1 MKISIITCVYNTEKY
16 LRRCFD
22 SIRKQKYTDFEVV
35 IVNDGSPDNSQA
47 IIDEYVKEDS
57 RFRSIQQE
65 NRGVAGACNRGIDE
79 SKGEYIVFVD
89 GDDEIKDDYL
99 SSFAKVIDNNLDF
112 GFSRYTRV
120 FDNKPNILE
129 KNFNYINAENTNIT
143 STKDSPEILVK
154 VPNAMHSKIFKKQF
168 LIDNG
173 IQYCSDVLYVDFLY
187 TQRVL
192 LSNPSMSYIDND
204 GFIYHV
210 RSGSIMTSSGGK
222 ILKIFDAFD
231 AIVDFAKSRNCFDYY
246 FKELEYL
253 AFHHIAIGTMYR
265 HFQHKPLSFFY
276 TLKRCRSYLKKYG
289 FKRSNKYI
297 KNLGLFEKIY
307 LFIFFNI

>member
-22 SIRKQKYTDFEVV
+22 SIRNQKCADFEVIV
-35 IVNDGSPDNSQA
+35 INDGSPDNSQV
-47 IIDEYVKEDS
+47 IIDEYVKKDS

-89 GDDEIKDDYL
+89 GDDEIKEDYL
-99 SSFAKVIDNNLDF
+99 SSFSKVIDNNLDF

-129 KNFNYINAENTNIT
+129 KNFNYINAEKTDIT
-143 STKDSPEILVK
+143 STQKNPEILIK
-154 VPNAMHSKIFKKQF
+154 IPNAMHSKIFRKQF

-173 IQYCSDVLYVDFLY
+173 IQYCSDVLYIDFLY
-187 TQRVL
+187 TQKVL
-192 LSNPSMSYIDND
+192 LCNPSMTYIDDD

-210 RSGSIMTSSGGK
+210 RSGSIMTGSGER

-231 AIVDFAKSRNCFDYY
+231 AIVEFAKTKNCYDFY

-253 AFHHIAIGTMYR
+253 AFHHVAIGTMYR
-265 HFQHKPLSFFY
+265 YFRYKPFSFFS
-276 TLKRCRSYLKKYG
+276 TLRKCRNYLKKYG

-297 KNLGLFEKIY
+297 KKLGLFERVY
-307 LFIFFNI
+307 LFIFFTI